1 MLKKKRKK
9 KKREKSSAVIS
20 IFAKTATLTRRVKM
34 TGHISEGL
42 HTFRVIFVLMSR
54 GGVVDME
61 LPRQEE

>member
-1 MLKKKRKK
+1 M
-9 KKREKSSAVIS
+9 IS